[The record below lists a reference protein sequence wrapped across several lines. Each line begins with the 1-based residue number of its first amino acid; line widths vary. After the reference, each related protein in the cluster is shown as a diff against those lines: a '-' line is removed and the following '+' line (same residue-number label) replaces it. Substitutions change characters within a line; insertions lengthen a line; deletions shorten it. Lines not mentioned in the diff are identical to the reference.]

1 MGLHETKVAESL
13 DDSDVASGLVGH
25 EFDHL
30 VGDICI
36 EVRKTLAAGILPLLG
51 AEVPDEGILPG
62 LQIYLLKTS
71 PLNTTTLGIKIQH
84 MNFGE
89 TQTFTL

>member
-1 MGLHETKVAESL
+1 MEHHRL
-13 DDSDVASGLVGH
+13 
-25 EFDHL
+25 
-30 VGDICI
+30 GDLNNIQNF
-36 EVRKTLAAGILPLLG
+36 KAQAILI
-51 AEVPDEGILPG
+51 PDEGILPG

-71 PLNTTTLGIKIQH
+71 PLNATTLGIKIQH